1 MTRRWRAGR
10 VPPGTAAYRLT
21 CSRSFS
27 VSGAADKTT
36 TISVRIEAVAY
47 GMEVLETDIVDVK
60 LLKPV
65 RHVDSRGFFSEV
77 FKESGLRELGIDIH
91 FVQDNHSLSASKGV
105 VRGLHFQIPPFAQAK
120 LLRVT
125 AGAIFDVAID
135 IRWGS
140 PSFGGHVAVILRA
153 ADWNQIFIPGGF
165 AHGYCTLEPNTEV
178 IYKVSAYYSP
188 EHDRGLLWNDPALG
202 IAWPVPAD
210 EAVVSDRDRRHP
222 VLSHLPRHF
231 HYEPPSNSRGRGQ

>member
-1 MTRRWRAGR
+1 MQ
-10 VPPGTAAYRLT
+10 V
-21 CSRSFS
+21 
-27 VSGAADKTT
+27 
-36 TISVRIEAVAY
+36 IETEIA
-47 GMEVLETDIVDVK
+47 DVK

-77 FKESGLRELGIDIH
+77 FKESVLREQGIDIH

-125 AGAIFDVAID
+125 SGSIFDVAVD

-140 PSFGGHVAVILRA
+140 PSFGRHVAAVLSA
-153 ADWNQIFIPGGF
+153 SDWNQILIPEGF
-165 AHGYCTLEPNTEV
+165 AHGYCTLEPDTEV
-178 IYKVSAYYSP
+178 IYKVSAYYSA

-202 IAWPVPAD
+202 IAWPVSGD
-210 EAVVSDRDRRHP
+210 EALISDKDRQHP
-222 VLSHLPRHF
+222 VLFSLPRF
-231 HYEPPSNSRGRGQ
+231 FRYESTVGHAASLGG